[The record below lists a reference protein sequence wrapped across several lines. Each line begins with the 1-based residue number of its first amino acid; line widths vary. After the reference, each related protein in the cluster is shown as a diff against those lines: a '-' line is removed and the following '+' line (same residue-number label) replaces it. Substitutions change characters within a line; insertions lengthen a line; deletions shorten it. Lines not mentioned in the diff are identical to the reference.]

1 MPPTTTCTI
10 SRGTVQDLYGDEVS
24 VLNQLYTDVPAIITY
39 QTGVSKDPSTGTPV
53 QTSVYEIVMPQGTDV
68 KDQDTI
74 TDLQT
79 GENYEVTA
87 VRILPSYGIP
97 ADVWIAA
104 RRLDGN

>member
-10 SRGTVQDLYGDEVS
+10 SRGTVQDVYGDEVNN
-24 VLNQLYTDVPAIITY
+24 LNQVYTDVPAIITY
-39 QTGVSKDPSTGTPV
+39 QSGVSKDPSTGAPV

-68 KDQDTI
+68 KDQDVI
-74 TDLQT
+74 ADQQT

-97 ADVWIAA
+97 TDVWIAA
-104 RRLDGN
+104 RRLDGT